1 MTEWTVV
8 GVFITLVTFAIAVAT
23 PVLKLNKSINTL
35 TVNVENLKDLLDEMK
50 KDNRRAHQDLQDQI
64 DDHNEKISGI
74 REDVAVLKASGSHE
88 VTK

>member
-35 TVNVENLKDLLDEMK
+35 TVNVENLKDLLVELK
-50 KDNRRAHQDLQDQI
+50 RENRIAHQDLQDQI
-64 DDHNEKISGI
+64 DEHTEKISDI
-74 REDVAVLKASGSHE
+74 REDVAVLKAGGSQ
-88 VTK
+88 

>member
-35 TVNVENLKDLLDEMK
+35 TVNVENLKDLLVELK
-50 KDNRRAHQDLQDQI
+50 RENRLAHQGLQDQI
-64 DDHNEKISGI
+64 DEHTEKISDI
-74 REDVAVLKASGSHE
+74 REDVAVLKAGGRQ
-88 VTK
+88 